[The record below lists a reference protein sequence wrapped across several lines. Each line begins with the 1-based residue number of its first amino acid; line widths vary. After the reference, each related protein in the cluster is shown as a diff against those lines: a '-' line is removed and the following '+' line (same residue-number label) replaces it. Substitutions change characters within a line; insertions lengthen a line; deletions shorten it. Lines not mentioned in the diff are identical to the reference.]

1 MVSFKQCYL
10 PCDKLFQVQ
19 WSVLFCFTHNG
30 QLSPWVVISISAP
43 LKYELWPLLIMAK
56 TVAVRQRSQLSNI
69 SHLSLVVMQL
79 YRKMCPLYWEAVNCS
94 PIKLFFSN
102 RDISLWRP
110 CHYILLLFPQHW
122 IYNAKKMGNIYSSK
136 WPLCYKM
143 NKEIINGSVSARLHV
158 PLGKINRIS
167 PERVKRKKKREREK
181 SPTGSVLRLNL
192 E

>member
-1 MVSFKQCYL
+1 
-10 PCDKLFQVQ
+10 
-19 WSVLFCFTHNG
+19 
-30 QLSPWVVISISAP
+30 
-43 LKYELWPLLIMAK
+43 
-56 TVAVRQRSQLSNI
+56 
-69 SHLSLVVMQL
+69 MQL

-167 PERVKRKKKREREK
+167 PERVKRKKKKEK
-181 SPTGSVLRLNL
+181 GKNHPQVLCWGWILNNKGMHLKVEILFGITILPPKRLWGLQIYLMRQTFSNSLLSFDSWQCSFRSPANCAAEISLQP
-192 E
+192 

>member
-1 MVSFKQCYL
+1 
-10 PCDKLFQVQ
+10 
-19 WSVLFCFTHNG
+19 
-30 QLSPWVVISISAP
+30 
-43 LKYELWPLLIMAK
+43 
-56 TVAVRQRSQLSNI
+56 
-69 SHLSLVVMQL
+69 
-79 YRKMCPLYWEAVNCS
+79 
-94 PIKLFFSN
+94 
-102 RDISLWRP
+102 
-110 CHYILLLFPQHW
+110 
-122 IYNAKKMGNIYSSK
+122 MGNIYSSK